1 MSFINSLSNSFKSLD
16 KILQE
21 GPRDSLSGTAP
32 CLSTYH
38 YGVHGEISQAFP
50 LFLHTVSD
58 QKLDV
63 NFYITYPFGTCMNGW
78 GCSSVSVRALQQQS
92 AGEQAGNPMK
102 MNVWHNDTTILLVQ
116 TLISMK

>member
-1 MSFINSLSNSFKSLD
+1 MLLGKHSKQATLKKHCALFRMLRSQAPD

-21 GPRDSLSGTAP
+21 GPRDSLSGTTP

-50 LFLHTVSD
+50 HTVSD

-63 NFYITYPFGTCMNGW
+63 NLYITYPFGT
-78 GCSSVSVRALQQQS
+78 
-92 AGEQAGNPMK
+92 
-102 MNVWHNDTTILLVQ
+102 
-116 TLISMK
+116 